1 MRGDTL
7 VAHYTQTDQVKAAI
21 TQGTLNAFVDGANQ
35 DASGQPPRYTFAGER
50 VEDGSLKTIQ
60 FVTPGLLGWAV
71 AMSAAFGAAATLQG
85 WRNSKLL
92 RRLQLSPVSAG
103 SVVGARVVVTVL
115 IALVQMAIFL
125 GLGMSAFGLR
135 LTGSWWMAV
144 PLLVAGTLAFMS
156 LGLLAGAIA
165 KTQEGAVNLANFLV
179 LPMAFLSGSFF
190 PLDGAP
196 GWLQVTSSLLPLR
209 HLNDGMLDVMVRGQG
224 PSAAFAPIGILL
236 ALRDGGDA
244 GRRTPVPL
252 GGGLG
257 RGTPAHGD
265 QQLVRPGPASPVLD
279 GLGLVDLGDGE
290 EHHEGED
297 HDQEDHAGDSRP
309 EAESTVLLR
318 LGHAV
323 ADGRAERAGQDVGQ
337 PEREHRVEPQEAVR
351 GGDQGDDDR
360 DERDGRPVADPHL
373 LVRTGHPPTCP
384 ART

>member
-1 MRGDTL
+1 VTAFRAIAVAIVKGFVRDKMSMFFAVVFPLMFLVLFGGVFDYENSPKISVVEVGHVALVDGLSPGARHAYDKTFEVTHAARLPTALERVRTGDADAAIEMRGDTL

-21 TQGTLNAFVDGANQ
+21 TQGTLSAFVDGANQ
-35 DASGQPPRYTFAGER
+35 EASGQPPRYAFAGER
-50 VEDGSLKTIQ
+50 VEDESLKTIQ

-92 RRLQLSPVSAG
+92 RRLQLSPVPAR

-224 PSAAFAPIGILL
+224 PTAAFAPIGILI
-236 ALRDGGDA
+236 AFA
-244 GRRTPVPL
+244 TVV
-252 GGGLG
+252 
-257 RGTPAHGD
+257 T
-265 QQLVRPGPASPVLD
+265 LV
-279 GLGLVDLGDGE
+279 
-290 EHHEGED
+290 
-297 HDQEDHAGDSRP
+297 
-309 EAESTVLLR
+309 
-318 LGHAV
+318 
-323 ADGRAERAGQDVGQ
+323 
-337 PEREHRVEPQEAVR
+337 AVR
-351 GGDQGDDDR
+351 LFR
-360 DERDGRPVADPHL
+360 WEAD
-373 LVRTGHPPTCP
+373 
-384 ART
+384 